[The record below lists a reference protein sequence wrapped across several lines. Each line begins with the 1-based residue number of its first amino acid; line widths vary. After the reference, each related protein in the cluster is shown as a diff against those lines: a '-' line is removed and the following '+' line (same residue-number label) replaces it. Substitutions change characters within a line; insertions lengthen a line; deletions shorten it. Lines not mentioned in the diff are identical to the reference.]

1 MRIGIIE
8 LIMDTVSRNWV
19 NSLYAAHFRRQFYGI
34 VPQAVSV
41 WCRELGHQVFY
52 TTYYGQKD
60 PKSLLPNDLD
70 VVFISAFTQASAL
83 AYALAK
89 LYCMEKTLTVIGGPH
104 AKSFPEDCLRFFD
117 IVVKE
122 CDKDLIDKILRKEF
136 DPPSIV
142 STDQPLTD
150 LPTVEERMPEI
161 AKAAFSGGKPTLT
174 SFVPILTSVGCPY
187 HCDFCMDWNNKYI
200 SLPRERLEAD
210 LRFLSRNLP
219 DTLIIYHDP
228 NFAVRFDELMD
239 VFERIPENRRNRYLM
254 QTTLS
259 NLKPSRLQRLRSTKC
274 IFVAPGIE
282 SWMNY
287 SNKASVSGKTGR
299 EKLEKVIRHFEL
311 LRQYFPDLQANFI
324 FGTDADNG
332 NAPVELT
339 KEFIRRLPYV
349 WPAMNIP
356 TPFAGTPF
364 FDQLHVENRIIKSLP
379 LSFYYRP
386 FLVIKLKNYSALE
399 FYEYLIDLYALITST
414 AMMGKRIFARS
425 APEIKVIYTVRA
437 FHLRQELAQL
447 RRVRDML
454 VKDGEMRAFHEGRSN
469 QLPEF
474 YHQCFEK
481 RLGRFAGLIS
491 RSDRIPV
498 LSTEVEH
505 NGSTVS
511 LTGDEFK
518 EGENHE
524 V

>member
-8 LIMDTVSRNWV
+8 LIMDTVSQNWV
-19 NSLYAAHFRRQFYGI
+19 NSLYTAHFRRQFYGI

-41 WCRELGHQVFY
+41 WCRKLGHRVFY
-52 TTYYGQKD
+52 ATYYGQKD
-60 PKSLLPNDLD
+60 PKRLLPNDLD

-89 LYCMEKTLTVIGGPH
+89 LYRREKTLTVIGGPH
-104 AKSFPEDCLRFFD
+104 AKSFPEDCSRFFD

-122 CDKDLIDKILRKEF
+122 CDKELIDKILQKDF
-136 DPPSIV
+136 DLPAIV
-142 STDQPLTD
+142 STDHPLTD

-161 AKAAFSGGKPTLT
+161 EKAAFSEGKPRLT
-174 SFVPILTSVGCPY
+174 SFVPLLTSVGCPY
-187 HCDFCMDWNNKYI
+187 RCDFCMDWGNKYI
-200 SLPRERLEAD
+200 SLPVERLEAD
-210 LRFLSRNLP
+210 LEFLSRNFP
-219 DTLIIYHDP
+219 DTLIVYHDP
-228 NFAVRFDELMD
+228 NFAVRFDELME

-259 NLKPSRLQRLRSTKC
+259 NLKPSRLERLRSTNC

-287 SNKASVSGKTGR
+287 SAKAAVRGKTGG
-299 EKLEKVIRHFEL
+299 EKLEKVIDHFEL
-311 LRQYFPDLQANFI
+311 LRQYIPDLQANFI

-332 NAPVELT
+332 KAPVELT

-356 TPFAGTPF
+356 VPFGETPF
-364 FDQLHVENRIIKSLP
+364 FDRLHGENRIIKALP

-386 FLVIKLKNYSALE
+386 YLVMKLKNYSALE
-399 FYEYLIDLYALITST
+399 FYEYLIELYALITST

-425 APEIKVIYTVRA
+425 PSEIKVIYTVRA

-447 RRVRDML
+447 RRIRDML
-454 VKDGEMRAFHEGRSN
+454 VQDAEMRAFHEDRSS

-474 YHQCFEK
+474 YQQCFEQ
-481 RLGRFAGLIS
+481 RLGRFSGLIS

-498 LSTEVEH
+498 LSTEGED

-511 LTGDEFK
+511 FAGDELK
-518 EGENHE
+518 EGEYGE

>member
-1 MRIGIIE
+1 
-8 LIMDTVSRNWV
+8 MDAVSRNWV
-19 NSLYAAHFRRQFYGI
+19 NSLYAAYFRRQFYGI

-89 LYCMEKTLTVIGGPH
+89 LFRREKTLTVIGGPH

-136 DPPSIV
+136 DPPAIV

-161 AKAAFSGGKPTLT
+161 EKAAFSGGRPTLT
-174 SFVPILTSVGCPY
+174 SFVPILASVGCPY
-187 HCDFCMDWNNKYI
+187 RCDFCMDWNNKYI
-200 SLPRERLEAD
+200 SLPTERLEAD
-210 LRFLSRNLP
+210 LQFLSRNLP
-219 DTLIIYHDP
+219 DTLIFYHDP
-228 NFAVRFDELMD
+228 NFAVRFDDVMD
-239 VFERIPENRRNRYLM
+239 VFEKIPENRRNRYLM
-254 QTTLS
+254 ETSLS
-259 NLKPSRLQRLRSTKC
+259 NLKPSRLHRLRSTKC

-287 SNKASVSGKTGR
+287 SNKAGVSGKTGR
-299 EKLEKVIRHFEL
+299 EKLEKVIGHLEL
-311 LRQYFPDLQANFI
+311 IRQYVPDLQANFI

-332 NAPVELT
+332 KAPVELT

-349 WPAMNIP
+349 WPTMNIP
-356 TPFAGTPF
+356 VPFAGTPF
-364 FDQLHVENRIIKSLP
+364 FDRLYSENRIIKALP

-386 FLVIKLKNYSALE
+386 YLVMKLKNYSAVE
-399 FYEYLIDLYALITST
+399 FYEHLMDLYALITST

-425 APEIKVIYTVRA
+425 ASEVKVIYTVRA
-437 FHLRQELAQL
+437 FHLRQELAQF
-447 RRVRDML
+447 RRIRDML
-454 VKDGEMRAFHEGRSN
+454 VKEGEMRAFHEGRSN

-498 LSTEVEH
+498 LTTEPEH

-511 LTGDEFK
+511 LAGDELK
-518 EGENHE
+518 EGETCE